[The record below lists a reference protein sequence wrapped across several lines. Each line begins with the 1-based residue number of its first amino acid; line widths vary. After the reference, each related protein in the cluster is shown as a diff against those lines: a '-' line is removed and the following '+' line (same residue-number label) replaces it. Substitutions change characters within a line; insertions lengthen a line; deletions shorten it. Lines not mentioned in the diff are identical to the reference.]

1 VTGAA
6 GAAFAARLA
15 PVGAAAALVG
25 AKIASVE
32 TTPATDGSASTAA
45 ETKVVPVGKFAALK
59 PGGRAAVFADA
70 EAAPVEEPSAHK
82 VNGALAASA
91 SCKTA
96 PGDGS
101 AARTPDGAVAAF
113 ADTAAVPVEGIAAL
127 DNVVEETAAFATG
140 GVAAALAES
149 AVLCHAEHAE
159 RSILIWL
166 PVLLIVTHAES
177 DSCALYLMDC
187 SAWPS
192 FRELLGCSI
201 PCLQEHQV
209 VIVFEPAIPGHSPDQ
224 FCLRWL
230 RPILTGEFA
239 RSLVLFQKGLLG
251 LPVRL
256 SVVSA
261 VLFNGFRLQF
271 VPAGLDH
278 CVQHNLPLWA

>member
-1 VTGAA
+1 MS
-6 GAAFAARLA
+6 R
-15 PVGAAAALVG
+15 
-25 AKIASVE
+25 
-32 TTPATDGSASTAA
+32 
-45 ETKVVPVGKFAALK
+45 
-59 PGGRAAVFADA
+59 
-70 EAAPVEEPSAHK
+70 
-82 VNGALAASA
+82 
-91 SCKTA
+91 KTA

-101 AARTPDGAVAAF
+101 AARTPDRAVAAF
-113 ADTAAVPVEGIAAL
+113 AETAAVAVEGFAAL
-127 DNVVEETAAFATG
+127 DNAIEETAASVTG

-209 VIVFEPAIPGHSPDQ
+209 VIVFETAIPGHSPDQ

-230 RPILTGEFA
+230 RPIHTGAFA
-239 RSLVLFQKGLLG
+239 RSRVLFQKGLLG
-251 LPVRL
+251 LPISF

-261 VLFNGFRLQF
+261 VLFDGFKVQF
-271 VPAGLDH
+271 VLRD
-278 CVQHNLPLWA
+278 